1 MMSENRDIRLPS
13 ADKNQS
19 AQGLEG
25 FLLRFSY
32 VSLEMSVASFQN
44 EASIIIPKTKYLSIY
59 NIYLNLYILNI
70 KQRSAFSHETT
81 QYSPAILEEPLG
93 F

>member
-1 MMSENRDIRLPS
+1 MMSENRDVRLPS

-70 KQRSAFSHETT
+70 KQVSTFSPEQLH
-81 QYSPAILEEPLG
+81 LLPL
-93 F
+93 FLTNP